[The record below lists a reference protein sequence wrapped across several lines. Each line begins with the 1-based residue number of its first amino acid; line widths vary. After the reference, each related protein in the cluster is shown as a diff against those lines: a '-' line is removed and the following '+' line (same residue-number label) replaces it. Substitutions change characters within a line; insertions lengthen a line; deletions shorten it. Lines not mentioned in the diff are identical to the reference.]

1 MRQEKQPVEIVVAE
15 FNTDAAASAALKALK
30 GQLPLQDAAIIR
42 NENGRVKV
50 KETRDMGG
58 GKGASVGVVLA
69 AILGLF
75 TGLTWVGLGAAAV
88 AGGLVAKLHDANLP
102 NKELKAIGTALTA
115 DKSVLVLVVDQGLGE
130 AAKKALAD
138 VGAAAVVEGLDEN
151 VVARLG
157 RDGHELVHDVHNGN
171 TRGQPHR
178 RLYASHVCRPG
189 DVMCES
195 SPAPSPL
202 SVWQLT

>member
-1 MRQEKQPVEIVVAE
+1 MSQEKQPVEIVVAE

-102 NKELKAIGTALTA
+102 NKELKSIGTALTA
-115 DKSVLVLVVDQGLGE
+115 DKSVLVLVVDQGQGE
-130 AAKKALAD
+130 AVKNALANA
-138 VGAAAVVEGLDEN
+138 GAAAIVEGLDEN
-151 VVARLG
+151 VVARL
-157 RDGHELVHDVHNGN
+157 EEN
-171 TRGQPHR
+171 
-178 RLYASHVCRPG
+178 
-189 DVMCES
+189 
-195 SPAPSPL
+195 PAPIATAPADEPP
-202 SVWQLT
+202 VA

>member
-1 MRQEKQPVEIVVAE
+1 MSKEKQPVEIVVAE

-30 GQLPLQDAAIIR
+30 GQLPLRDAAIIR

-58 GKGASVGVVLA
+58 GKGASVGAVLA

-102 NKELKAIGTALTA
+102 NKELKTIGTALTA
-115 DKSVLVLVVDQGLGE
+115 DKSVLVLVVDQGQGE
-130 AAKKALAD
+130 AAKNALAD
-138 VGAAAVVEGLDEN
+138 RDAAAVVEGLSED
-151 VVARLG
+151 VVARL
-157 RDGHELVHDVHNGN
+157 EEN
-171 TRGQPHR
+171 
-178 RLYASHVCRPG
+178 
-189 DVMCES
+189 
-195 SPAPSPL
+195 PAPIATAPADEPPIA
-202 SVWQLT
+202 

>member
-30 GQLPLQDAAIIR
+30 GQLPLKDAAIIR

-88 AGGLVAKLHDANLP
+88 AGGLVAKLHDTNLP
-102 NKELKAIGTALTA
+102 NKELEAIGTALTA

-151 VVARLG
+151 VVARLEE
-157 RDGHELVHDVHNGN
+157 H
-171 TRGQPHR
+171 
-178 RLYASHVCRPG
+178 
-189 DVMCES
+189 
-195 SPAPSPL
+195 PAPIATAPADEPTSA
-202 SVWQLT
+202 